1 MLKCEI
7 CDNSARRQN
16 WWQRNLKGKIKY
28 SWINLEYHIEWCN
41 VGKNLIL
48 WKKIFCFERE
58 IRSECM
64 GVLMMVTRGAK
75 TGPKGEILR
84 GGGSRGCQPDLPMK
98 KESSVLATGL
108 HQDLLLVF
116 GICRIMGIA
125 RSGYEW
131 FDKRVERLY
140 GECSLPPI
148 SFPNLFCLSTESFHP
163 PPSPLSHPHPHP
175 SGEQPSGWDW
185 ERSCSSSLQQ
195 FLADVNHSKKMIC
208 WQKGVFLSVFY
219 GIWGGIPLN
228 LQTQNL

>member
-28 SWINLEYHIEWCN
+28 SWINQEYHIEWCN
-41 VGKNLIL
+41 MGKDE
-48 WKKIFCFERE
+48 IFRKEIFALRERE
-58 IRSECM
+58 IRSQCM

-75 TGPKGEILR
+75 TRPKGEILR

-98 KESSVLATGL
+98 KESSFSATDL

-116 GICRIMGIA
+116 RLCRIMGIA

-163 PPSPLSHPHPHP
+163 NLP
-175 SGEQPSGWDW
+175 
-185 ERSCSSSLQQ
+185 SLQLTLTPQ
-195 FLADVNHSKKMIC
+195 ESSHQGEIESDHVQVVYSNFLADVNPSKKMIC
-208 WQKGVFLSVFY
+208 WQKGGFLSFFL
-219 GIWGGIPLN
+219 WN
-228 LQTQNL
+228 LRGDTP